1 MAIDYMNWIEIDKI
15 LWEAISKWDGA
26 ADTRIKM
33 LSRISKKFNWT
44 DKQTEFAC
52 ANHFNMRIKLQKK
65 ETIIV
70 KTKTKSITKKK

>member
-52 ANHFNMRIKLQKK
+52 ANHFNMRVKLQKK
-65 ETIIV
+65 EKIVV
-70 KTKTKSITKKK
+70 KTKTKNIAKKK

>member
-52 ANHFNMRIKLQKK
+52 ANHFNMRLKLQKK
-65 ETIIV
+65 EKIVV
-70 KTKTKSITKKK
+70 KTKTKNIAKKK

>member
-65 ETIIV
+65 EKIVV
-70 KTKTKSITKKK
+70 KTKTKNIAKKK

>member
-65 ETIIV
+65 EKIVV
-70 KTKTKSITKKK
+70 KTKIKNIAKKK

>member
-26 ADTRIKM
+26 ADSRIKM

-65 ETIIV
+65 EKIVV
-70 KTKTKSITKKK
+70 KTKTKNIAKKK